1 MVACR
6 RLVLA
11 AHIET
16 VEVHQETCKCA
27 TSLSMNEGNK
37 IIMVDHEVL
46 PDMIRLCRSKDST
59 VARYACAT
67 LANLAEN
74 FECHDNII
82 EVEGL
87 KLYSKIA
94 GGAAICNDVDLMC
107 KATRF
112 LDHARIGT
120 AGALKPLIKLMYSED
135 THFK

>member
-11 AHIET
+11 AHIEN

-37 IIMVDHEVL
+37 IIMVVRD
-46 PDMIRLCRSKDST
+46 
-59 VARYACAT
+59 AYAT
-67 LANLAEN
+67 RENLAEN

-94 GGAAICNDVDLMC
+94 GGAAICNDVDL
-107 KATRF
+107 K
-112 LDHARIGT
+112 
-120 AGALKPLIKLMYSED
+120 
-135 THFK
+135 

>member
-1 MVACR
+1 M
-6 RLVLA
+6 
-11 AHIET
+11 
-16 VEVHQETCKCA
+16 
-27 TSLSMNEGNK
+27 SLSLNEGNK
-37 IIMVDHEVL
+37 IILVVRD
-46 PDMIRLCRSKDST
+46 
-59 VARYACAT
+59 ACAT
-67 LANLAEN
+67 RENLAEN

-135 THFK
+135 THYKRQAICAMRRLASNHDNRFIACKVY

>member
-1 MVACR
+1 MVAWS

-11 AHIET
+11 AHIEN
-16 VEVHQETCKCA
+16 VEVHQATCKCSM
-27 TSLSMNEGNK
+27 SLSLYEGNK
-37 IIMVDHEVL
+37 IILVVRD
-46 PDMIRLCRSKDST
+46 
-59 VARYACAT
+59 ACAT
-67 LANLAEN
+67 RENLAEN
-74 FECHDNII
+74 FKCHDNII

-135 THFK
+135 THYK